1 MKSCI
6 CLAAGL
12 ACLALAGCPR
22 PVATSASYSESNVP
36 ALRTALGGD
45 QAAASTA
52 AVAAPQPTGW
62 ATLRGK
68 FTLTGNPP
76 APTPLAITSD
86 HAVCMPGGQPVFAND
101 LVVGPN
107 GGLKNV
113 VVYLFTKYPDGDPA
127 WEHPDVVAARANPP
141 PFDQK
146 QCVFLTHMMTMRAGT
161 TLQVLNSDPVGHN
174 TNFGGGGGARPDSFT
189 VPAGAA
195 GTYAPGGESPE
206 PFKITCNIHPWMAA
220 YGLVRKSPYFE
231 VTSDTGE
238 FEMKNLPA
246 GVPLEIRIW
255 QEKSR
260 FIQKATITGKHDKFA
275 KGRLQLKL
283 DNDEQRQLEFALAA
297 SDFGGN

>member
-1 MKSCI
+1 V
-6 CLAAGL
+6 AAL

-22 PVATSASYSESNVP
+22 QVATSADYNASNVP

-45 QAAASTA
+45 KGAGAGP
-52 AVAAPQPTGW
+52 AVAAAQPTGW
-62 ATLRGK
+62 GTLRGK
-68 FTLTGNPP
+68 FTLTGSPP
-76 APTPLAITSD
+76 APTALNITAD
-86 HAVCMPGGQPVFAND
+86 HAVCMPGGQPVYAGD
-101 LVVGPN
+101 LVVGPG

-127 WEHPDVVAARANPP
+127 WEHPEVVAEKANPP

-146 QCVFLTHMMTMRAGT
+146 QCVFLTHVMTMRSSA

-174 TNFGGGGGARPDSFT
+174 TNFGGGGGARSDSFT
-189 VPAGAA
+189 VPAGSS
-195 GTYAPGGESPE
+195 GTYTPGGESTE

-220 YGLVRKSPYFE
+220 YGLVRKSPYFA

-238 FEMKNLPA
+238 FELKNLPA

-260 FIQKATITGKHDKFA
+260 FIQKATINGKYDKFNR
-275 KGRLQLKL
+275 GRLNLKL
-283 DNDEQRQLEFALAA
+283 DNDEQRELEFGLAA
-297 SDFGGN
+297 GDFGGS